1 MTIFQ
6 RQTKCFGIFVV
17 SKFSIEH
24 QKLIKMPQRDYLM
37 QQLEEMGYF
46 LASLIRRVMKLK
58 DDKKEDQITGAL
70 HDMIQEKLSFSI
82 DDALTIDN
90 EDFVSLMKEHFKTE
104 DQLEKMAELLL
115 LTGKSIHPLSLNR
128 LNYLE
133 KSLYLYT
140 YLQETS
146 INYSFER
153 RDRIVEI
160 NQLFNS

>member
-1 MTIFQ
+1 
-6 RQTKCFGIFVV
+6 
-17 SKFSIEH
+17 
-24 QKLIKMPQRDYLM
+24 MPQRDYLM

-46 LASLIRRVMKLK
+46 LASLIRKVLKLK
-58 DDKKEDQITGAL
+58 DEKQEEQITGML
-70 HDMIQEKLSFSI
+70 HELIQERLSFSI

-90 EDFVSLMKEHFKTE
+90 EGFVDLMKEHFKTE
-104 DQLEKMAELLL
+104 EHLEKMAALLM

-128 LNYLE
+128 INYLE
-133 KSLYLYT
+133 KSLCLYN

-160 NQLFNS
+160 HQLLNS

>member
-1 MTIFQ
+1 
-6 RQTKCFGIFVV
+6 
-17 SKFSIEH
+17 
-24 QKLIKMPQRDYLM
+24 MPQRDYLM

-70 HDMIQEKLSFSI
+70 HDMIQEKLSFSL

-90 EDFVSLMKEHFKTE
+90 EGFVALMKEHFKTE
-104 DQLEKMAELLL
+104 DHLEKMAELLL
-115 LTGKSIHPLSLNR
+115 ITGKSIHPLSLNR
-128 LNYLE
+128 INYLG
-133 KSLYLYT
+133 KSLYLYN
-140 YLQETS
+140 YLQGSS

-160 NQLFNS
+160 QQLLNG